1 MEPGADRPSL
11 GPTMSRI
18 VIAGGGIAG
27 LEALVALRRH
37 LGPAPAIDLLE
48 ANLELVERPM
58 SVAEPF
64 GPVAAR
70 HFDLARIAADH
81 SASLRPDRLASVDP
95 SARTLRTVR
104 GDVLRYDALLVAVGA
119 RADVAIPGALT
130 FSGPRDVG
138 ALRRLLED
146 LVARRVRAVAFAVP
160 LRVTWALPLYELALM
175 TAEHVRAAG
184 VDDARLVL
192 VTPERNPLDAFGAR
206 IAARIRAL
214 LAERGIGLF
223 TETVAQ
229 RLGAGGLAVAGG
241 EPVAVERV
249 VALPRLGG
257 PWIDGL
263 PHDAEGFI
271 PTDRHGAVPGGPG
284 VWAAGDGTAF
294 PIKQGGLAAQQADA
308 AAAAIAAHLGADL
321 VPDPFR
327 PALRGLL
334 LDPRGA
340 RFLERDAGEAS
351 DATLWW
357 PPAKVATKHLAP
369 YLAAAMG
376 AGEHAHDEGE
386 IDVGAL
392 LLTLAERH
400 AAVGDAALAVR
411 CLDAAEQ
418 LRGELPAEAAA
429 QRRELTAALR

>member
-1 MEPGADRPSL
+1 
-11 GPTMSRI
+11 MSRI

-27 LEALVALRRH
+27 LEALVALRRR
-37 LGPAPAIDLLE
+37 LGPDARIDLLE
-48 ANLELVERPM
+48 ANLDLVERPM
-58 SVAEPF
+58 AVAEPF
-64 GPVAAR
+64 GTVTAR

-81 SASLRPDRLASVDP
+81 GATLRPDRLASVDP
-95 SARTLRTVR
+95 PARRLHTVR
-104 GDVLRYDALLVAVGA
+104 GDTLDYDALLVAVGA
-119 RADVAIPGALT
+119 RADMAVPGALT

-138 ALRRLLED
+138 ALRSLLDD

-160 LRVTWALPLYELALM
+160 PGATWTLPLYELALM
-175 TAEHVRAAG
+175 TAEHLRAAG

-192 VTPERNPLDAFGAR
+192 VTPERNPLDVFGIA

-223 TETVAQ
+223 TEAVAL
-229 RLGAGGLAVAGG
+229 RVGAHGLEIAGGGPISA
-241 EPVAVERV
+241 ERV

-257 PWIDGL
+257 PWLDGL
-263 PHDAEGFI
+263 PHDADGFI
-271 PTDRHGAVPGGPG
+271 PTDQYGAVPGAPA

-308 AAAAIAAHLGADL
+308 AASSIAAHLGADV
-321 VPDPFR
+321 VPEPFR

-351 DATLWW
+351 DAAMWW
-357 PPAKVATKHLAP
+357 PPSKVATQHLAP

-376 AGEHAHDEGE
+376 AGEHAHREDE

-392 LLTLAERH
+392 LLSLAERH
-400 AAVGDAALAVR
+400 ADAGDAALALR

-418 LRGELPAEAAA
+418 LRGELPADAAA
-429 QRRELTAALR
+429 KRRELAAALR